1 MLSFKISF
9 FNLSMNPFLPNFDS
23 NFGRQETCWMMNK
36 SIVTLQALM
45 DDAAAYYIN
54 LKNTGAWK
62 MEMSR
67 NSQINALTTQLTELK
82 TELGK
87 LSASK
92 GTPKLD
98 EGKPTGGPARYSFEL
113 WRVEKVDNKA
123 EHNMVERDGKTWY
136 WCNRHKYNNKGVISN
151 GMYVTHKPDGHDDWF
166 ARRKNGRKGGA
177 TALTS
182 NKATGKPTTT
192 PSVSNDSSALK
203 LSLSKLLQAALVTTA
218 GISEDQFKKI
228 WAKACS
234 ALGN

>member
-1 MLSFKISF
+1 MANS
-9 FNLSMNPFLPNFDS
+9 PLP
-23 NFGRQETCWMMNK
+23 K
-36 SIVTLQALM
+36 VP
-45 DDAAAYYIN
+45 
-54 LKNTGAWK
+54 
-62 MEMSR
+62 
-67 NSQINALTTQLTELK
+67 
-82 TELGK
+82 
-87 LSASK
+87 
-92 GTPKLD
+92 PKLD
-98 EGKPTGGPARYSFEL
+98 EGKPTGGPARYLFEL
-113 WRVEKVDNKA
+113 WRVEKFDNKA

-136 WCNRHKYNNKGVISN
+136 WCDRHKYNNKGVISN

-228 WAKACS
+228 LAKACS
-234 ALGN
+234 ANGPKCRIENIMDVFIFPIIFSIRAAISILLLL